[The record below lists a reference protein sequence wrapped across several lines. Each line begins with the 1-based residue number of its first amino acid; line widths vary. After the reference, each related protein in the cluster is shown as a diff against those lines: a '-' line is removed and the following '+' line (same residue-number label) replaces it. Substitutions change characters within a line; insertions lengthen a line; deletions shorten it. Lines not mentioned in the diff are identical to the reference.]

1 MKKQDSSKP
10 VLRLHKIHLDGNC
23 YLGFQFK
30 YSETIYSG
38 LRRINAN
45 WHSGK
50 KCFYLPFTRK
60 SYLEIIRAFNG
71 TVAVDNTAI
80 LVGKRAA
87 INNTNDVDLPLEF
100 RELLVRRRYSAN
112 TVRTYCSM
120 FRGFMHFYR
129 KFDLQSITDDQI
141 KDYINFLIEKK
152 NVSIST
158 QNQVINAIKFYYE
171 HVLGREKKKYS
182 LDRPRKERKLPK
194 VISQKELI
202 RLVLAASN
210 LKHQC
215 IIALLY
221 SAGLRRGELIG
232 LRVED
237 INFDRMQVFIKGGK
251 GKKDR
256 VSILSE
262 RMAVGLTKYLAAY
275 SPNYWLFEGPNR
287 NQYGASSVGMLV
299 KRAAKLAGLKGVT
312 PHVLRHSFAT
322 HMMEGGTDTRLIQ
335 KLLGHEKLDTTAI
348 YTHVSKSSLLKI
360 SSPFDSIKTENFR
373 KKSLE

>member
-1 MKKQDSSKP
+1 M
-10 VLRLHKIHLDGNC
+10 
-23 YLGFQFK
+23 
-30 YSETIYSG
+30 
-38 LRRINAN
+38 
-45 WHSGK
+45 
-50 KCFYLPFTRK
+50 
-60 SYLEIIRAFNG
+60 
-71 TVAVDNTAI
+71 
-80 LVGKRAA
+80 
-87 INNTNDVDLPLEF
+87 DLPLEF